1 MLILQS
7 ELAGALVVLV
17 GAAWHVSAIW
27 WVRENGQSNHPMAST
42 GFPGQQGSFFGG
54 TKKSL
59 QMAKLKKKLQPN

>member
-27 WVRENGQSNHPMAST
+27 WVRENGQSNHPMASI
-42 GFPGQQGSFFGG
+42 GFPGQQGSYFGD
-54 TKKSL
+54 KKSL